1 MPSNVKKS
9 YEAKRYRMVRR
20 FGEVAGD
27 FFRAFCLLFCAAVL
41 TCAFIY
47 VYSYLLS
54 SPYFAIRETSVRG
67 LNELTEKDI
76 LTLADVKSA
85 QNLLAVNKTAIEK
98 RVGDNPWV
106 KNIYVGRELPDR
118 LVLELKERQPLALL
132 KNKNDFY
139 LVDTEGSLFKKINQ
153 HDEVDLPVITGV
165 DKEEK
170 TKQAFFYSA
179 LDLLKMLQGNR
190 KYSYIG
196 TISEV
201 NVDELFGLSLLT
213 ERGLYLKLGTDGFED
228 KLGNLKAV
236 MADLEKK
243 GMAKGFLCIDLGDAS
258 KITVQRKNIV
268 VNGQGETKGKRYRI

>member
-9 YEAKRYRMVRR
+9 YDAKRYRMVRR
-20 FGEVAGD
+20 FGEVSGD
-27 FFRAFCLLFCAAVL
+27 FFRALSMLFCAAAL

-47 VYSYLLS
+47 VYSSLLS

-76 LTLADVKSA
+76 LTLADVKPA
-85 QNLLAVNKTAIEK
+85 QNLLAVNKKAIER

-118 LVLELKERQPLALL
+118 LVLELKERQPLALF
-132 KNKNDFY
+132 KSKNDFY

-165 DKEEK
+165 GQEEITKEH
-170 TKQAFFYSA
+170 FFKDA
-179 LDLLKMLQGNR
+179 LDLVKMLEGNR
-190 KYSYIG
+190 KYSYLG

-201 NVDELFGLSLLT
+201 NIDELFGLSMLT
-213 ERGLYLKLGTDGFED
+213 EKGLYLKLGKDGFED
-228 KLGNLKAV
+228 KLGNLKIV

-268 VNGQGETKGKRYRI
+268 VKGQGEAKGRRYQI

>member
-9 YEAKRYRMVRR
+9 YDAKRYRMVRR
-20 FGEVAGD
+20 FGEVSGD
-27 FFRAFCLLFCAAVL
+27 FFRAFCVLFCAAAL
-41 TCAFIY
+41 TCVFIY

-54 SPYFAIRETSVRG
+54 CPYFSIRETSVRG

-76 LTLADVKSA
+76 LTLADIKPA
-85 QNLLAVNKTAIEK
+85 QNLLAVNKTAIER
-98 RVGDNPWV
+98 RVRDNPWV
-106 KNIYVGRELPDR
+106 KNLYVGRELPDR

-132 KNKNDFY
+132 KSKNDFY

-165 DKEEK
+165 DEEGK
-170 TKQAFFYSA
+170 TKQLFFKSA
-179 LDLLKMLQGNR
+179 LDLVKMLESNR
-190 KYSYIG
+190 KYSYLG

-201 NVDELFGLSLLT
+201 NIDELFALSVLT
-213 ERGLYLKLGTDGFED
+213 EKGLYLKLGTDGVED
-228 KLGNLKAV
+228 KLGNLKIV

-243 GMAKGFLCIDLGDAS
+243 GMAKGLLCIDLGDAS

-268 VNGQGETKGKRYRI
+268 VNGQGETKGKRYQI

>member
-9 YEAKRYRMVRR
+9 YDAKRYRMVRR
-20 FGEVAGD
+20 FGEVFGD
-27 FFRAFCLLFCAAVL
+27 FFRAFCVLFCAAAL
-41 TCAFIY
+41 TCVFIY

-54 SPYFAIRETSVRG
+54 APYFAIRETSVRG

-76 LTLADVKSA
+76 LSLADIKPA
-85 QNLLAVNKTAIEK
+85 QNLLAVNKKAIER

-118 LVLELKERQPLALL
+118 LVLELKERQPLALF

-165 DKEEK
+165 DDEEK
-170 TKQAFFYSA
+170 TKQPFFKSA
-179 LDLLKMLQGNR
+179 LNLVKMLQANR
-190 KYSYIG
+190 KYSYLG

-201 NVDELFGLSLLT
+201 NIDELFGLSVLT
-213 ERGLYLKLGTDGFED
+213 EKGLYLKLGADGFED

-243 GMAKGFLCIDLGDAS
+243 GMAKGLLCIDLGDAS

-268 VNGQGETKGKRYRI
+268 VKDQGETKGKRYQI

>member
-9 YEAKRYRMVRR
+9 YDAKRYRMVRR
-20 FGEVAGD
+20 FGEVSGD
-27 FFRAFCLLFCAAVL
+27 LLRAFCMLFCAAAL

-54 SPYFAIRETSVRG
+54 APYFAIRETSVRG

-76 LTLADVKSA
+76 LTLAEIKPA
-85 QNLLAVNKTAIEK
+85 QNLLAVNKKAIEK

-106 KNIYVGRELPDR
+106 KNIYVGREMPDR
-118 LVLELKERQPLALL
+118 LVLELKERQPLALF
-132 KNKNDFY
+132 KSKNDFY

-153 HDEVDLPVITGV
+153 HDEVDLPVITGA

-170 TKQAFFYSA
+170 RKQHYFYSA
-179 LDLLKMLQGNR
+179 LDLVKMLQGNR
-190 KYSYIG
+190 KYSYLG
-196 TISEV
+196 TISEI
-201 NVDELFGLSLLT
+201 NIDELFGLSVLT
-213 ERGLYLKLGTDGFED
+213 EKGLYLKLGTDGFED

-243 GMAKGFLCIDLGDAS
+243 GMAKGLLCIDLGDAS
-258 KITVQRKNIV
+258 KITVQRKKMV
-268 VNGQGETKGKRYRI
+268 VKDQGETKGRRYQI